1 MSSKSLNR
9 IHPNELI
16 GGVVAFFSG
25 YETTKVLR
33 GDSGVMFLTSDQK
46 VGEFIFNSDFWEM
59 WIEGEMIY
67 SFEDSVY
74 RLITDDVIDLDAYS
88 FLEKTKELIVD
99 TSLKY
104 KSKIFLI
111 AVYQNVLKMIIY
123 SDPSKHYQLKTIPFS
138 VIKTRLGVHIS
149 GLN

>member
-25 YETTKVLR
+25 HETSKILR

-46 VGEFIFNSDFWEM
+46 VGEFILNLDFWEL

-67 SFEDSVY
+67 SFENSVY
-74 RLITDDVIDLDAYS
+74 RLITDDVIDLDAHS

-99 TSLKY
+99 TTLKY

-111 AVYQNVLKMIIY
+111 AVYQNVLKMIVY
-123 SDPSKHYQLKTIPFS
+123 SDQSNNYQLKTIPFS

>member
-25 YETTKVLR
+25 HETSKVLR
-33 GDSGVMFLTSDQK
+33 GDSGVMFLTSDSK
-46 VGEFIFNSDFWEM
+46 VGEFIFVDDFWEM
-59 WIEGEMIY
+59 WIDGELIY
-67 SFEDSVY
+67 SFEDTVY
-74 RLITDDVIDLDAYS
+74 RLITDDVVELEAHS
-88 FLEKTKELIVD
+88 FLEKTKELILD
-99 TSLKY
+99 NSLKY

-123 SDPSKHYQLKTIPFS
+123 SDPTKHYQLKTIHFS
-138 VIKTRLGVHIS
+138 IIKTRLGAHIC
-149 GLN
+149 GRN

>member
-1 MSSKSLNR
+1 MPSKSLNR

-25 YETTKVLR
+25 YETSKVLR
-33 GDSGVMFLTSDQK
+33 GDSGVMFLTSDSK
-46 VGEFIFNSDFWEM
+46 VGEFICNNDLWEM

-67 SFEDSVY
+67 AFEESVY
-74 RLITDDVIDLDAYS
+74 RLITDDVIELEVQS
-88 FLEKTKELIVD
+88 FLEKTKELIQD
-99 TSLKY
+99 MTLKY

-111 AVYQNVLKMIIY
+111 AVYQNVLKMLIY
-123 SDPSKHYQLKTIPFS
+123 SDPKRYYQLKTIPFS
-138 VIKTRLGVHIS
+138 VVKTRLGAHIS